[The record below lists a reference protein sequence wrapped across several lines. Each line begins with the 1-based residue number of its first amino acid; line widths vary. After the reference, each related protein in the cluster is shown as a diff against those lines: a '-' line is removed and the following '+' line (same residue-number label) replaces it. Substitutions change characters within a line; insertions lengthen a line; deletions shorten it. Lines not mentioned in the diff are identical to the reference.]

1 MADQG
6 GNGGEEWWREHARE
20 VIKGEVEGENIEE
33 LRGRPFRR
41 VCDVILWD
49 GFGPDGIEDR
59 NEDEDVE
66 EGEDET
72 INLLEAVTDL
82 VLDRDDMPVDMP
94 VHQPRFP
101 LPDEERHGPISI
113 RGSQTRFDLDWEYVL
128 GEAPVPLQNA
138 VNELREFDEAG
149 RHFPVTLDGVN
160 LRQGVGGN
168 AGRRWTVRNSHNR
181 AGPPNAYFGMDDMN
195 QAGVTGR
202 ILVDAVNEL
211 NEVLEAAAELHG
223 RAGPV
228 VKITPGSVKLFTQ
241 RYWGQKYHTDDAFFR
256 KHRDSIERGEGIISL
271 NFGGVSTL
279 KFHHRQRRPIDDWEF
294 ELDREY
300 LGYTYMSPCAR
311 LLRHAVTYADGE
323 LAAQQRELEQEQQ
336 PQQPQ
341 QQQPQQPQQQQQGAD
356 AAGGVE
362 DEDDENARGVSV
374 VYLFTV
380 SVREGYWR
388 DKGPEWHAT
397 FTRAVVAFL
406 VSFWLDRQLQR
417 PQGGGGGEDDDD
429 GGGGGGGDDGNQ
441 PQQVQ
446 PPGAGGEDGG
456 GENDDN
462 DGLVPLNQLPHNPFN
477 PPSEEDIRNLS
488 GLFVH
493 NQHQVIEH
501 MSRSQRLQSV
511 QQSRQER
518 FNKAHAVKQ
527 ESEETCT
534 SCGENKDRQTCFRN
548 GNAWCI
554 ACSEQVQ
561 QWHQERFNNARAVK
575 QESEKTC
582 TRCCENKDRQTC
594 FRNGNKWCI
603 ACLDQHQQWHQ
614 ERSNNARAVK
624 QESEKTCTKCG
635 ENKDRQ
641 TCFRNG
647 NKWCIACL
655 DQRQQWLQ
663 KRFNNARAVKQES
676 EKTCTRCGENKDRQ
690 TCFRNGNACVNNG
703 RRREQN
709 NDEEVETNVRME
721 VQRVAALMKK
731 KCTDLGETAS
741 RDDIS
746 RVYANTLEEEWPA
759 LSTTTA
765 SKDDAMDEED

>member
-1 MADQG
+1 M
-6 GNGGEEWWREHARE
+6 
-20 VIKGEVEGENIEE
+20 
-33 LRGRPFRR
+33 
-41 VCDVILWD
+41 ILWE

-82 VLDRDDMPVDMP
+82 VLDGDDMPVDMP

-101 LPDEERHGPISI
+101 LPDEARHGPISI

-128 GEAPVPLQNA
+128 GEDPVPLQNA

-168 AGRRWTVRNSHNR
+168 AGRRWTVRNSHNG

-211 NEVLEAAAELHG
+211 NEQLEAAAEFHR

-228 VKITPGSVKLFTQ
+228 VRITPGSVKLLTQ
-241 RYWGQKYHTDDAFFR
+241 RYWAQRYHRDDAFFR
-256 KHRDSIERGEGIISL
+256 NHRDSIERGEGINSL

-279 KFHHRQRRPIDDWEF
+279 KFHHRQHRPIDDWDF

-323 LAAQQRELEQEQQ
+323 LAAQQRELEQEQQEQEQEQQEQEQEQQEQQ

-397 FTRAVVAFL
+397 FNRAVVAFL

-462 DGLVPLNQLPHNPFN
+462 DGLVPLNQLPRNPFN
-477 PPSEEDIRNLS
+477 PPSEEDIRNLPR
-488 GLFVH
+488 LFGH

-518 FNKAHAVKQ
+518 FNKARATKQESEETCAQCCKNKDRQTCFRNGNTWCIACLDVTFNKAHAVKQ

-534 SCGENKDRQTCFRN
+534 K
-548 GNAWCI
+548 
-554 ACSEQVQ
+554 
-561 QWHQERFNNARAVK
+561 
-575 QESEKTC
+575 
-582 TRCCENKDRQTC
+582 CCENKDRQTC
-594 FRNGNKWCI
+594 FRDGNKWCIACSEQVQQSHQEIFNKARAVKQESEETCTRCIENKDRQTCFRDGNAWCI
-603 ACLDQHQQWHQ
+603 ACLDQHQQSHQ
-614 ERSNNARAVK
+614 E
-624 QESEKTCTKCG
+624 
-635 ENKDRQ
+635 
-641 TCFRNG
+641 
-647 NKWCIACL
+647 
-655 DQRQQWLQ
+655 
-663 KRFNNARAVKQES
+663 RFNNARATKEES

-690 TCFRNGNACVNNG
+690 TCFRNGNKWCIACL
-703 RRREQN
+703 
-709 NDEEVETNVRME
+709 EENRQRKVRLSS
-721 VQRVAALMKK
+721 AKK
-731 KCTDLGETAS
+731 KKART
-741 RDDIS
+741 
-746 RVYANTLEEEWPA
+746 
-759 LSTTTA
+759 
-765 SKDDAMDEED
+765 K